1 MAEMYGWT
9 GKVLRVDL
17 SSGKI
22 SSIDTSQYV
31 PQYIGGL
38 GVAAKIAWDELKPG
52 TGPFDPDNMLMVMVG
67 PLTGT
72 LASGAGRVEVMGIA
86 PQQRPSVFSRS
97 GMGGHWGPELKYA
110 GFDGV
115 VVQGKATNP
124 VYIWINDGEVEIR
137 DASGIWGTGTYA
149 CTTALRTKHG
159 PKTRVIACGQAGE
172 RLCRIAV
179 VQTETGNAAGQGGY
193 GAVMGSKNL
202 KAIAVRGTGGVRLAK
217 PAEFL
222 ELCLSASREGE
233 SPTFPG
239 VEVPGVEVN
248 SFMEYGQPEREK
260 TSYRRHKCGFCIT
273 HCIHAIHMN
282 VPGEATSGV
291 YTTVK
296 HCWGYSASYR
306 AHIEARAITSDYG
319 INGWE
324 VAYGIIPW
332 LQLCRQHGLINEIDG
347 VEIPVP
353 EKPIEYL
360 EDCAPCSAEF
370 LKVLL
375 YNITFRT
382 GPIGDALADGACY
395 AADRLFGG
403 KGKPL
408 LDRIYP
414 RHAGQT
420 EHWAGHWGPGGTVYY
435 PWWLPPIL
443 QWCVDTRDPANDSIH
458 QWTEHVQFYL
468 TQSGPDQG
476 PFPLEK
482 VRAVSAKVYGNP
494 DVCDPAFE
502 YDPPETKAIP
512 AIWHHNR
519 GMIVNSL
526 VLCDYEHAR
535 VFSRLSE
542 DGAADTAL
550 MSKLLSAGTGIETS
564 EQELDK
570 AGERIFNLLRAI
582 DIRNYDRDRKVDE
595 QTIDGFMYPGK
606 DDSVMMDRDKFLKL
620 LDKYYELRNWD
631 KKSGRPNRAKMEELG
646 LKEAADELEAIGK
659 LG

>member
-1 MAEMYGWT
+1 MAEIYGWT

-22 SSIDTSQYV
+22 SSIDTSRYL

-38 GVAAKIAWDELKPG
+38 GLAAKIAWDELKPG
-52 TGPFDPDNMLMVMVG
+52 TGPFDPDNMLMVMLG

-86 PQQRPSVFSRS
+86 PQQHPPVFSRS

-110 GFDGV
+110 GFDGI
-115 VVQGKATNP
+115 VVQGRAAKP
-124 VYIWINDGEVEIR
+124 VYIWINDGQVEIR
-137 DASGIWGTGTYA
+137 DAADIWGTGTYA
-149 CTTALRTKHG
+149 TTAALRTIHG
-159 PKTRVIACGQAGE
+159 SRTRVIACGQAGE
-172 RLCRIAV
+172 KLSRIAV
-179 VQTETGNAAGQGGY
+179 IQTETGNAAGQGGY

-202 KAIAVRGTGGVRLAK
+202 KAIAVRGTGGVKLAR

-222 ELCLSASREGE
+222 ELCLNASREGMR
-233 SPTFPG
+233 PG
-239 VEVPGVEVN
+239 QLGIEN
-248 SFMEYGQPEREK
+248 SQSGGDK
-260 TSYRRHKCGFCIT
+260 TSYRQRKCGFCIT
-273 HCIHAIHMN
+273 PCVHTLHMN
-282 VPGEATSGV
+282 VPGEASSGV
-291 YTTVK
+291 YTTAQQ
-296 HCWGYSASYR
+296 CWGYDASSR

-324 VAYGIIPW
+324 VSYGMIPW
-332 LQLCRQHGLINEIDG
+332 LHMCRQNGLIDKIDG
-347 VEIPVP
+347 VNIPVP

-360 EDCAPCSAEF
+360 SDCAPCPAEF

-375 YNITFRT
+375 HKIAFRT
-382 GPIGDALADGACY
+382 GAIGDALADGTCY
-395 AADRLFGG
+395 AADRLFDG

-408 LDRIYP
+408 LDHIYP

-420 EHWAGHWGPGGTVYY
+420 AHWGGHWGPGGIVYY

-443 QWCVDTRDPANDSIH
+443 QWCVDTRDPASDSTH
-458 QWTEHVQFYL
+458 QWTEHAQHYL
-468 TQSGPDQG
+468 SQSGPDRG

-482 VRAVSAKVYGNP
+482 VRAVCAKVYGNP
-494 DVCDPAFE
+494 DVGDPAFE
-502 YDPPETKAIP
+502 YDPAEAKAIP

-526 VLCDYEHAR
+526 ILCDYEHTR
-535 VFSRLSE
+535 VFSSLSD

-550 MSKLLSAGTGIETS
+550 MSRLFSIGTGIETS
-564 EQELDK
+564 EQQLDK

-582 DIRNYDRDRKVDE
+582 DIRNCDRDRKVDE
-595 QTIDGFMYPGK
+595 STIDGFMYPGK
-606 DDSVMMDRDKFLKL
+606 DDGVMMDRDKFLKL
-620 LDKYYELRNWD
+620 LDKYYELRNWN
-631 KKSGRPNRAKMEELG
+631 KRNGWPTRAGLEELG
-646 LKEAADELEAIGK
+646 LKEVADELEAIGK